1 MERMYGTVEAPSRPF
16 PGEHGDFHHGYS
28 DPKPGYDDMPT
39 KLLNMDAQRK
49 ELKLPAMAIAL
60 AAPIIVFAL
69 VSAVLSFSLH
79 HSDPAFTWFVVF
91 LSAAIV
97 AAFCYLAFSTL
108 RQRLKGN
115 VSREPFWYLYLAVM
129 LVIAWFFGFFVG
141 EINWWSNTLPYNDLH
156 QLSIHMQVDTATTPG
171 QQLMD
176 VGRIKFVQGTKLDL
190 TRSIGFKNVD
200 QYCAAPIIGNGAL
213 PDSYDYW
220 AIGLNCCSGNAAD
233 FHCGDYSNPNARS
246 GLRLMREDQRAFYQ
260 LAVQQAEATY
270 GIKARH
276 PLFFYWMDDA
286 VAELESYQAETV
298 KSYFISLFAFVFAQ
312 IFFLVIAVISF
323 TKLL

>member
-1 MERMYGTVEAPSRPF
+1 MYGTVEAPSRPF

-39 KLLNMDAQRK
+39 KLLDMDAQRK

-79 HSDPAFTWFVVF
+79 HSDPAFTWLVVF

-97 AAFCYLAFSTL
+97 AAFC
-108 RQRLKGN
+108 
-115 VSREPFWYLYLAVM
+115 YLYLAVM

-156 QLSIHMQVDTATTPG
+156 QLSIHMNVDTATTPG

-190 TRSIGFKNVD
+190 TKSIGFKNVD
-200 QYCAAPIIGNGAL
+200 QYCVVPIIGNSAL

-270 GIKARH
+270 AIKARH

-286 VAELESYQAETV
+286 IAELESYQAETV
-298 KSYFISLFAFVFAQ
+298 KSYFISLLSFVFAQ
-312 IFFLVIAVISF
+312 IFFFVIAVISF